1 MEAGPGRGTFSV
13 RSPCK
18 KGARRRDTL
27 RKKGAVRGQIGR
39 ELVSPHPPPASLP
52 FHLHN
57 HPLRSVLVSHPLWG
71 EETEAQGG
79 YGTVHRH
86 SWSV

>member
-39 ELVSPHPPPASLP
+39 ELVSPHPPQQ
-52 FHLHN
+52 
-57 HPLRSVLVSHPLWG
+57 VSHFIFTTTL
-71 EETEAQGG
+71 
-79 YGTVHRH
+79 
-86 SWSV
+86 